1 MFNQFQEYIECHN
14 WLRINSINFVIF
26 DLVKNAVK
34 LDFVMPDFVVISCNI
49 SILVKCH
56 ESEKRLIISDIHM
69 IYNYIMLCICYVV

>member
-1 MFNQFQEYIECHN
+1 MSVQSVHFFINVV
-14 WLRINSINFVIF
+14 LINSLNFVIF

>member
-1 MFNQFQEYIECHN
+1 MFNQFQEYRECHN
-14 WLRINSINFVIF
+14 WLRINSLNFVIF

-56 ESEKRLIISDIHM
+56 ESEKRLIISDM
-69 IYNYIMLCICYVV
+69 YMLCSIVGL